1 MQFRGDVLFFLG
13 LVFGFSALLWGPHE
27 WGFGFAHKL
36 FVGLPLLVLGS
47 RVRGLSRRCDEFEGI
62 LGNFRNSSRNRRSG
76 LCLDGGVCA
85 LCGLKISSW
94 KGFNGGN
101 CITCIRMRDLL
112 RDFEEK
118 EGDEDEGGERGD
130 FDEDKKEEDMA
141 FKLRKVIERERKL
154 REEAL
159 EELEKERKAA
169 SSAADEAMAKILRLQ
184 DEKALIEREARQYRE
199 IAEQKQ
205 MYDQQVIE
213 SLRGVVSWLEATMDE
228 VLSYESPQIILS
240 SRKRK
245 CVEN

>member
-1 MQFRGDVLFFLG
+1 MQFRGDFLFFLG
-13 LVFGFSALLWGPHE
+13 LVFGFSALRWGPHE
-27 WGFGFAHKL
+27 WGFGFAHNL
-36 FVGLPLLVLGS
+36 FVGLPLLVLGF

-62 LGNFRNSSRNRRSG
+62 LGNFRNLSRNRRSG

-85 LCGLKISSW
+85 LRRK
-94 KGFNGGN
+94 
-101 CITCIRMRDLL
+101 
-112 RDFEEK
+112 
-118 EGDEDEGGERGD
+118 GD
-130 FDEDKKEEDMA
+130 FDEDKKEEDMV

-213 SLRGVVSWLEATMDE
+213 SLQGVVSWLEATMDE